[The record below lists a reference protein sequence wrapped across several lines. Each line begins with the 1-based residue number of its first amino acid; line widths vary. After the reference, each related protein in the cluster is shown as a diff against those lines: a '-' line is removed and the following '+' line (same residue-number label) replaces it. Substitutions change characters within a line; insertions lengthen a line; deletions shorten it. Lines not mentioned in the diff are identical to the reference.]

1 MKNNVISIILSTF
14 AIRIMFKQNQP
25 ENESKKGEKL
35 IENSK
40 KKIEKVKT
48 KSRCACASKRYYQK
62 EILNRNSKC

>member
-1 MKNNVISIILSTF
+1 
-14 AIRIMFKQNQP
+14 MFKQNQP
-25 ENESKKGEKL
+25 ENESKKGKKL
-35 IENSK
+35 IENSKK